1 MENISYEYLKGTTW
15 TSIDEQSNAPTPV
28 TYSNLAFIAYDGLP

>member
-1 MENISYEYLKGTTW
+1 MENNSYEYLKGTTW

-28 TYSNLAFIAYDGLP
+28 THPNLALITHNGLS